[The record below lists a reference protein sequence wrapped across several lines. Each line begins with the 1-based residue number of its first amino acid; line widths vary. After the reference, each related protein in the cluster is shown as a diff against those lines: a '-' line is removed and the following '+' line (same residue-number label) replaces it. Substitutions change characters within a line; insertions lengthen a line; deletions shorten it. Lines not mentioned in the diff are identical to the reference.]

1 MATKIL
7 QQEIESLTK
16 EEENLKALRK
26 KTKDLEAKIANI
38 KHDFVTRL
46 DDGAKTEK
54 GRYTLAIEE
63 KDGRVTPAW
72 KDLYIDH
79 QVKVH
84 NIAPEL
90 AEAEARK
97 LYPAKKERS
106 LVIGISN
113 V

>member
-1 MATKIL
+1 MPTRIT
-7 QQEIESLTK
+7 QEEITTLTK

-26 KTKDLEAKIANI
+26 KAKDLEAKIANI
-38 KHDFVTRL
+38 KHEFMSLL
-46 DDGAKTEK
+46 DKGAKVEK

-79 QVKVH
+79 QVKAH

-97 LYPAKKERS
+97 LYPAEKQRT
-106 LVIGISN
+106 LVVGISN

>member
-1 MATKIL
+1 MATRIT
-7 QQEIESLTK
+7 QDEIATLTK

-38 KHDFVTRL
+38 KHEFVSLL
-46 DDGAKTEK
+46 DKGAKVER

-97 LYPAKKERS
+97 LYPAEKQRA
-106 LVIGISN
+106 LVVGIST

>member
-1 MATKIL
+1 MATKIV
-7 QQEIESLTK
+7 QQEIENLTK

-38 KHDFVTRL
+38 KHDFVNRL
-46 DDGAKTEK
+46 DDGAKIEK

-63 KDGRVTPAW
+63 KEGRVTPAW
-72 KDLYIDH
+72 KELYLTH
-79 QVKVH
+79 QTEVH
-84 NIAPEL
+84 GIALEL

-97 LYPAKKERS
+97 LYPAEKTRV
-106 LVIGISN
+106 LVVGISN